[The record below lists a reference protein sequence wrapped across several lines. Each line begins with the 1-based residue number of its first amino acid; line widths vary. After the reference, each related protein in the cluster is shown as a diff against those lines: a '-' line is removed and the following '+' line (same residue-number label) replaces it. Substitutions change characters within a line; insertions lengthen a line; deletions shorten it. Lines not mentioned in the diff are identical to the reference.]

1 AELACAI
8 DKMSDE
14 EKAMLLDS
22 LNREK

>member
-1 AELACAI
+1 ACAI